1 MYTVYYGEKR
11 IIFDFSEDKYNNF
24 IHFSR
29 TDTLTS
35 RAEVLDML
43 EERDTL
49 VYTCEDPERVFA
61 SFCDLFKRVTAA
73 GGIVTDS
80 AGRTLMIFRNG
91 RWDLPKGKRE
101 AGESLEE
108 CAVREVHEECG
119 ISGHTCGSL
128 VGTTWHL
135 YVMNGEMILKDTYW
149 FSMCYNGPDGLTPQT
164 EEGISLARWCTEEEK
179 CDNLKGSYH
188 TIKELFQ
195 GV

>member
-29 TDTLTS
+29 TDTLS
-35 RAEVLDML
+35 YRAEVLDL
-43 EERDTL
+43 LDGHDHL
-49 VYTCEDPERVFA
+49 ACVCEDVERVFA

-73 GGIVTDS
+73 GGIVVDS
-80 AGRTLMIFRNG
+80 RGRTLMIFRNG

-101 AGESLEE
+101 PGESLEE

-119 ISGHTCGSL
+119 ISGHTCGRP

-149 FSMCYNGPDGLTPQT
+149 FSMAYNGPTDLTPQT
-164 EEGISLARWCTEEEK
+164 EEGISRAEWCTEKEK
-179 CDNLKGSYH
+179 RRNLEGSYH
-188 TIKELFQ
+188 TIRDLF
-195 GV
+195 